1 MIAKNVRIDI
11 RMIKIV
17 IRIVKLVVLR
27 IGRMVMSIVRM
38 VKGVDQNSYENLK
51 YGLYQILI
59 SYIHMIKTQYPKVQ
73 NSLRIRM
80 ISPTWNALR
89 SC

>member
-1 MIAKNVRIDI
+1 MVAKNVRIDI

-38 VKGVDQNSYENLK
+38 VKGVDQNSYADLK
-51 YGLYQILI
+51 YGGYQILI
-59 SYIHMIKTQYPKVQ
+59 SYIHIYV
-73 NSLRIRM
+73 
-80 ISPTWNALR
+80 
-89 SC
+89 